1 MDPVLY
7 SDSQDQPLIDILQAK
22 FQEKEDNAIRLPLAS
37 MYVKRFSIQRYVA
50 VLAWTHTYTSQVLK
64 GNPENRRFHAVLPGS
79 VALKFANALGDLLL
93 TPSAVRLTDTPEC
106 I

>member
-7 SDSQDQPLIDILQAK
+7 SDSQDQPLIDILQHK

-50 VLAWTHTYTSQVLK
+50 VLAWTNTYISQVLK
-64 GNPENRRFHAVLPGS
+64 VLPGS